1 MLFQH
6 ALIYK
11 FVIPLQGV
19 IDCGINRF
27 LLQGFFVIQ
36 KVFIRPSRANLVGI
50 DNAALRVLTT
60 PYDLYHIEVR

>member
-27 LLQGFFVIQ
+27 FLQGFFANH
-36 KVFIRPSRANLVGI
+36 KVFQKG
-50 DNAALRVLTT
+50 
-60 PYDLYHIEVR
+60 